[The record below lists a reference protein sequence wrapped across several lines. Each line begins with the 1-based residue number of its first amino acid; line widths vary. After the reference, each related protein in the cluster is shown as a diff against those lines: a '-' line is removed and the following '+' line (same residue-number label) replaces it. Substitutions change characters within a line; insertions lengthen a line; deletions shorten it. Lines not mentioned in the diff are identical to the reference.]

1 MIIDKLT
8 PEVTVSFNSEFQK
21 AFSAIEKLTPESPLG
36 KFAIDGD
43 NIYGNVME
51 YDAELPSADALEAH
65 RDYVDIQ
72 AVISGREAMLWANI
86 DGLEVTVPYNA
97 EKDVEFRKT
106 PAEGVSK
113 LELVPGLF
121 AIFYPEDGHYGK
133 IMPAS
138 GKAGKVKKVVVKV
151 KL

>member
-8 PEVTVSFNSEFQK
+8 PDVTVSFNTEFQK
-21 AFSAIEKLTPESPLG
+21 AFDAIAKLGPDAPLG

-43 NIYGNVME
+43 SIYGNVME
-51 YDAELPSADALEAH
+51 YDAGFESAGKLEFH
-65 RDYVDIQ
+65 RNYVDIQ
-72 AVISGREAMLWANI
+72 AVLSGAETMFWANI
-86 DGLEVTVPYNA
+86 DGLEVVDPYLP

-106 PAEGVSK
+106 PEKGVSK

-121 AIFYPEDGHYGK
+121 TVFYPEDGHYGK
-133 IMPAS
+133 GRPLS
-138 GKAGKVKKVVVKV
+138 GGCGKVKKVVVKV

>member
-1 MIIDKLT
+1 
-8 PEVTVSFNSEFQK
+8 
-21 AFSAIEKLTPESPLG
+21 
-36 KFAIDGD
+36 
-43 NIYGNVME
+43 ME
-51 YDAELPSADALEAH
+51 YDAELPAAETLEAH
-65 RDYVDIQ
+65 REYVDIQ
-72 AVISGREAMLWANI
+72 AVISGREAMFWANI
-86 DGLEVTVPYNA
+86 DGLEVATPYDP

-121 AIFYPEDGHYGK
+121 AVFYPEDGHYGK
-133 IMPAS
+133 ILPAS

>member
-21 AFSAIEKLTPESPLG
+21 AFDAIAELTPDSPLG
-36 KFAIDGD
+36 KFPIEGEE
-43 NIYGNVME
+43 IYGNVME
-51 YDAELPSADALEAH
+51 YDAALPAAETLEAH

-72 AVISGREAMLWANI
+72 AVISGREAMFWANI
-86 DGLEVTVPYNA
+86 DGLEVATPYNP

-121 AIFYPEDGHYGK
+121 AVFYPEDGHYGK

-138 GKAGKVKKVVVKV
+138 GKPEKVKKVVIKV